1 MKIIIFIITLLFTS
15 VVSAQELNCQVNVQS
30 NPALDISTTEKEI
43 FKELEQAIF
52 DIMNN
57 TAWTK
62 DEFAVE
68 ERINC
73 VFQVS
78 ITEVKESGSYKASVQ
93 VQATR
98 PVFNSTYNTTLL
110 NYLDE
115 DVHFNFRRGAKILYS
130 DNQFTDNLSSVMA
143 FYAFYILGL
152 DGDSFALK
160 GGDPYLKKAQDITLL
175 AQSSMMPGWRADEK
189 GKRNRYWLIDNSLQE
204 LFNPL
209 RECFYDYHRK
219 GLDNLY
225 EDQNLARA
233 EIQKALDKLLKVNSS
248 RPGSVNVL
256 NFLSAKRQEI
266 TGIFKDAERKQQTDI
281 VNLLKRIDPTNASK
295 YQEILQ

>member
-1 MKIIIFIITLLFTS
+1 MKIVLFIIALIFTS
-15 VVSAQELNCQVNVQS
+15 AISAQELNCQVNVQS
-30 NPALDISTTEKEI
+30 NPALDISTTEREI
-43 FKELEQAIF
+43 LKELEQAIF

-68 ERINC
+68 ERVNC

-78 ITEVKESGSYKASVQ
+78 ITEVKGNGSYKASVQ

-115 DVHFNFRRGAKILYS
+115 DVHFTFRRGAKILYS

-152 DGDSFALK
+152 DGDSFAMK
-160 GGDPYLKKAQDITLL
+160 GGDPYLKKAQDIVLL

-189 GKRNRYWLIDNSLQE
+189 GRNNRYWLIDNSLQE

-219 GLDNLY
+219 GLDHLY
-225 EDQNLARA
+225 ENQELART
-233 EIQKALDKLLKVNSS
+233 EIQLALEKLLQVNAT
-248 RPGSVNVL
+248 RPNSVNVL
-256 NFLSAKRQEI
+256 NFLSAKRQELI
-266 TGIFKDAERKQQTDI
+266 GVFKDAERKQQTDV
-281 VNLLKRIDPTNASK
+281 VNLLKRIDPTNTSK

>member
-1 MKIIIFIITLLFTS
+1 MKIILFFITLLFTS
-15 VVSAQELNCQVNVQS
+15 AISAQELNCQVNVQS
-30 NPALDISTTEKEI
+30 NPALDVSTVEREI

-52 DIMNN
+52 DIMNS

-68 ERINC
+68 ERVNC

-78 ITEVKESGSYKASVQ
+78 ITEIKGNGSFVASVQ

-98 PVFNSTYNTTLL
+98 PVFNSTYNTTLI
-110 NYLDE
+110 NFLDE
-115 DVHFNFRRGAKILYS
+115 DVHFNFRRGARIIYS
-130 DNQFTDNLSSVMA
+130 DNQFTNNLSSVMA

-160 GGDPYLKKAQDITLL
+160 GGSPYLKKAQDIVLL
-175 AQSSMMPGWRADEK
+175 AQSSMLPGWRADES
-189 GKRNRYWLIDNSLQE
+189 GRRNRYWLVENSLQE
-204 LFNPL
+204 LFSPL
-209 RECFYDYHRK
+209 RECFYEYHRK

-225 EDQNLARA
+225 KDQNLART
-233 EIQKALDKLLKVNSS
+233 EIQKALEKLLQVNNS

-266 TGIFKDAERKQQTDI
+266 TGVFKDAERKQQTDV

>member
-1 MKIIIFIITLLFTS
+1 MKIILFIIALLFTS
-15 VVSAQELNCQVNVQS
+15 FISAQELNCQVNVQS
-30 NPALDISTTEKEI
+30 NPALDVSTTEKEI
-43 FKELEQAIF
+43 LQELELAIF
-52 DIMNN
+52 EIMNS

-62 DEFAVE
+62 EEFAVE

-78 ITEVKESGSYKASVQ
+78 ITEIKGNGNYKASVQ
-93 VQATR
+93 IQATR
-98 PVFNSTYNTTLL
+98 PVFNSTYNTTLF

-115 DVHFNFRRGAKILYS
+115 NVDFTFRRGAKILYS

-160 GGDPYLKKAQDITLL
+160 GGDPYLKKAQDIVLL

-189 GKRNRYWLIDNSLQE
+189 GRRNRYWLIENALQE

-209 RECFYDYHRK
+209 RECFYQYHRK
-219 GLDNLY
+219 GLDKIY
-225 EDQNLARA
+225 DDQELART
-233 EIQKALDKLLKVNSS
+233 EIKEALEKLLPVNSS
-248 RPGSVNVL
+248 KPGSVNVL

-266 TGIFKDAERKQQTDI
+266 AGIYKDAERKQQVDL
-281 VNLLKRIDPTNASK
+281 VNMLKRLDPTNASK
-295 YQEILQ
+295 YQEIIQ